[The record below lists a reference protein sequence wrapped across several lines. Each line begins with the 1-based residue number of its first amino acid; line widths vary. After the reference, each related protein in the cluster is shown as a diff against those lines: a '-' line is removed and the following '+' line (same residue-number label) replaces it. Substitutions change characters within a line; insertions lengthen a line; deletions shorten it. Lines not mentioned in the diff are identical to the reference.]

1 MMNRQRLALPALG
14 VTIAAVLAVVVAT
27 AGGSTTKTRAIA
39 PAASALSIKQSSI
52 GKALVDA
59 NGRTLYLFKGDRP
72 NVSTLSAGGRAVWP
86 PLTANA
92 QPKAAGGAVAARIG
106 LIAGANGTMQ
116 VTYSGH
122 PLYYYVGDHKSGQT
136 LGQGLNEF
144 GGRWYVLSAGGR
156 AITSA
161 PATSAPSTT
170 TGGGASSQSY
180 GY

>member
-27 AGGSTTKTRAIA
+27 AGGSTTKTRASA

-72 NVSTLSAGGRAVWP
+72 NVSRLSAAGRAVWP

-161 PATSAPSTT
+161 PTSAPSTT
-170 TGGGASSQSY
+170 AGGGASSQSY
-180 GY
+180 GYW